1 MSNIYNHGVMKS
13 SRRGDSM
20 KIIFVS
26 IVVITVLM
34 FLVYTYNNMVKK
46 EEQVSVAWSQVESN
60 IQRKVDLLPN
70 LVKVVKAYAKHE
82 KELFT
87 NIAALRSDATKL
99 LKSSSS
105 SSSVKVTKEF
115 QGKLNHSIMQLFA
128 VAENYP
134 DLEASQNFLT
144 LQAQI
149 EGSENRINITRM
161 IYNEAVGD
169 FNAYIRK
176 IPANLLVSF
185 GGFEKKEYFEADKS
199 AKEKIDLDI

>member
-1 MSNIYNHGVMKS
+1 MQGIHNYGVMKS
-13 SRRGDSM
+13 ARGGNSRSSV
-20 KIIFVS
+20 IVS
-26 IVVITVLM
+26 IVLITILS
-34 FLVYTYNNMVKK
+34 FLIYTYNNMVKK
-46 EEQVSVAWSQVESN
+46 EEEVSVAWSQVESN
-60 IQRKVDLLPN
+60 IQRKADLLPN

-87 NIAALRSDATKL
+87 NITKLRSDANKL
-99 LKSSSS
+99 LKSSPT
-105 SSSVKVTKEF
+105 SSSVKVAKEL

-144 LQAQI
+144 LQAEI

-185 GGFEKKEYFEADKS
+185 GGFEKKEYFKSDKR
-199 AKEKIDLDI
+199 AKEKIDLEI

>member
-1 MSNIYNHGVMKS
+1 MQNIENEGVIQS
-13 SRRGDSM
+13 SKGGVFTS
-20 KIIFVS
+20 KAIGVIVIITILV
-26 IVVITVLM
+26 
-34 FLVYTYNNMVKK
+34 FLVYTYNNIVKK

-87 NIAALRSDATKL
+87 NIAALRSDAAKL

-105 SSSVKVTKEF
+105 GSSVKVAKEI

-161 IYNEAVGD
+161 MYNEAVGD